1 MFLHVSL
8 ILFTV
13 GCWYPSMPCRS
24 LGGSPGPHPG
34 GKLRGLARGVS
45 RPTPSG
51 VSRPRPG
58 GVSQHVLRQT
68 PPQQM
73 ATAAGSTHPTGMH
86 SLSQWSSLHGKNY
99 SVVIYLTILPLY
111 SRWLT
116 INNTRTINVLIYNWP
131 LFHTLKSL
139 ELNHSLSI
147 VRYVS
152 Y

>member
-1 MFLHVSL
+1 M
-8 ILFTV
+8 ILKNSV
-13 GCWYPSMPCRS
+13 HR
-24 LGGSPGPHPG
+24 GGSPGPHPVG
-34 GKLRGLARGVS
+34 SLGPGLGD
-45 RPTPSG
+45 
-51 VSRPRPG
+51 
-58 GVSQHVLRQT
+58 VSQHVLRQT

-73 ATAAGSTHPTGMH
+73 ATAAGGTHPTGMH
-86 SLSQWSSLHGKNY
+86 SLSQWSLLHGKNY

-147 VRYVS
+147 VMS
-152 Y
+152 WS